1 VERWRRRLGWWWS
14 RGDECEDGSGRK
26 KRDGRRA
33 PPLNARST
41 TTCPRGKGG
50 SGGGVCRKP
59 ATARLRDDERP
70 TSTGEGDGST
80 AEPDPPTLVAVG
92 VANVIDGDVPHI
104 R

>member
-1 VERWRRRLGWWWS
+1 V
-14 RGDECEDGSGRK
+14 
-26 KRDGRRA
+26 
-33 PPLNARST
+33 
-41 TTCPRGKGG
+41 

-70 TSTGEGDGST
+70 TSAGEGGDNIV
-80 AEPDPPTLVAVG
+80 EPDPPTLVAVG